1 MGSRSAALALALG
14 LAMTLSIG
22 VAGCGADSLSA
33 QQLRA
38 RAVQICSAAGLRT
51 DAIATPVV
59 PGQGARYLSQGAQA
73 LAPELRA
80 LNRLRPPRDM
90 TVGFHTALSA
100 GARELRALRSTV
112 RGLRAGNDPV
122 VAIKTLQ
129 QELAP
134 LQARADGAWASL
146 GVPACAS
153 R

>member
-1 MGSRSAALALALG
+1 MGSRPATLA

-22 VAGCGADSLSA
+22 LAGCGADSLSA

-38 RAVQICSAAGLRT
+38 RAVQICSAAGLQT
-51 DAIATPVV
+51 EAIVTPVA
-59 PGQGARYLSQGAQA
+59 PAAGERYLSQGADA

-80 LNRLRPPRDM
+80 LHRLRPSHDM
-90 TVGFHTALSA
+90 ARGFRTATIA
-100 GARELRALRSTV
+100 DDRELRALRSTV
-112 RGLRAGNDPV
+112 RGLKAGNDPV

-134 LQARADGAWASL
+134 LEARADAAWASL
-146 GVPACAS
+146 GVPACTS